1 MNESNTFQRRGFLQA
16 LASVTA
22 GAAASS
28 LPRLANAAAPEAAGW
43 PNKPLRIVVPFGP
56 GGLGD
61 SLGRLL
67 ATSLQ
72 QDLGQPVIVENKP
85 GGGGAIALSTAARA
99 EDDHTL
105 LIGNAG
111 MVLLPLVS
119 PNQQFKLIGDFEAV
133 GMVSRQPMVLTV
145 PSASPYRTVA
155 ELVAARRS
163 INLGTAGNGT
173 LAHLAG
179 ELFSMQSGVPITTI
193 AYRGESPLTIDLV
206 AGSVDAAFTNLP
218 VILPLAKSGRL
229 RVLATTGAASSPE
242 LPEVKTFKELGMQG
256 MEVESWGSLMAP
268 RSLAP
273 ERRSRVEAALRKA
286 LTNEEVR
293 KRLADM
299 GATPYVITAAQA
311 NSYLKSEAERWS
323 QLIRTRN
330 IKFDT

>member
-1 MNESNTFQRRGFLQA
+1 MTGSKLLQRRHFMHM
-16 LASVTA
+16 LACVSA
-22 GAAASS
+22 GAATST
-28 LPRLANAAAPEAAGW
+28 LPFTAAAQSSAW
-43 PNKPLRIVVPFGP
+43 PSKPLRIVVPFGP

-72 QDLGQPVIVENKP
+72 HELGQPVIVENKP

-119 PNQQFKLIGDFEAV
+119 PNQPFKLVGDFEAV

-155 ELVAARRS
+155 ELVAAKKS

-179 ELFSMQSGVPITTI
+179 ELFSMQSGVPITTV

-218 VILPLAKSGRL
+218 VILPLAKAGRL
-229 RVLATTGAASSPE
+229 RVLATTGNAASPE
-242 LPEVKTFKELGMQG
+242 LPEVKTFKDLGMQG

-268 RSLAP
+268 KSLAP
-273 ERRSRVEAALRKA
+273 ERRARVEAALRKA
-286 LTNEEVR
+286 LTNDEVR
-293 KRLADM
+293 RRLADM
-299 GATPYVITAAQA
+299 GATPYVITAAQSNA
-311 NSYLKSEAERWS
+311 YLKAEAERWS
-323 QLIRTRN
+323 QLVRTRN
-330 IKFDT
+330 IKFDS